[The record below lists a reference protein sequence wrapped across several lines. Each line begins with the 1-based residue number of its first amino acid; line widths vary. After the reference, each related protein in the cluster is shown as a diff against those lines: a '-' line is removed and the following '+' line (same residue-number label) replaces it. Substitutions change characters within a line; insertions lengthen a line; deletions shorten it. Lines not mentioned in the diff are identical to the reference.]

1 MIRNIYRFSSTTA
14 KWDWGRAVN
23 QKLAFCLVT
32 HRVHMWRGRESFE
45 HLLRHLLLL
54 FLPLGRL
61 QVEEGVDFLFLRL
74 SIGQLQYIV
83 IDRLRSPGGGS
94 TDRRFS
100 PRCITSVDWHFAG
113 DITSCAAFSRAGSRQ
128 STGYDR
134 SGARDDSG
142 VIVICYR

>member
-1 MIRNIYRFSSTTA
+1 MLNIPA
-14 KWDWGRAVN
+14 GK
-23 QKLAFCLVT
+23 K
-32 HRVHMWRGRESFE
+32 SFE

-100 PRCITSVDWHFAG
+100 PRCITSVDWHLAG
-113 DITSCAAFSRAGSRQ
+113 DIASCAAFSRTSGRQ
-128 STGYDR
+128 PTGYDR

-142 VIVICYR
+142 VIVICYRWSDEKLQMELDLWPYPLLCPRYR